1 MNFRL
6 PFLLILTLVFMSCKA
21 QKKEKMNYKF
31 TNKLITETSP
41 YLLQHAH
48 NPVNWY
54 AWNDETLA
62 LEKKENK
69 LLLISIGY
77 SSCHWCHVM
86 EEESF
91 EKEEVAQV
99 MNHYFINV
107 KVDREERPD
116 VDQIY
121 MNAVQ
126 LMTGAGGWPLNCIA
140 LLDGRP
146 VWGGTYF
153 KKDDWLKVLNQ
164 IGDLYAK
171 KPEKVLE
178 YAEKLTTGI
187 QQSSLVVTNKE
198 KPSFTKEYLSKTIK
212 KWEVYFDDK
221 KGGLN
226 RAPKFPMPNNYH
238 FLLKYAYQNNDTSL
252 KKYVN
257 TTLNNIAL
265 GGIFDQIG
273 GGFSRYSVDTKWHIP
288 HFEKML
294 YDNGQ
299 LVSLFADA
307 YLITKNELY
316 KETVY
321 NTLEFIERE
330 MLDVSGGFYAALD
343 ADSLTDKNELEE
355 GAYYV
360 WKKEELQ
367 ELLKED
373 FDLFSDFYNINS
385 YGFWE
390 HNNYQLIRK
399 ITDKEFAK
407 KHKISISEVKN
418 TVAKWK
424 SILLKRRAKRKYPR
438 LDDKILTSWNGIML
452 KGYVDAYRVFNDSLF
467 LEIALKNARFIEL
480 KMIKEDG
487 TLFRNFKNGQA
498 TINGYLEDYGTVID
512 ALVSLYEVTL
522 DEKWLML
529 SKNLTDICF
538 DNFYNSAT
546 SMFYFTSE
554 KDVKLIAR
562 KMEIEDNVIP
572 SSNSMMAKNL
582 FKLSHYFDNEYYLKT
597 STQMLNNMI
606 KDMQNY
612 GSAYS
617 NWLDLYSNFTENY
630 YEIAVSGKLALEKI
644 KELNKQYL
652 PNKLICGS
660 NLKSDLPL
668 LENRFVDGKTLIY
681 VCVNKTCNLPTENT
695 NEAINQTKKVQL

>member
-1 MNFRL
+1 
-6 PFLLILTLVFMSCKA
+6 
-21 QKKEKMNYKF
+21 
-31 TNKLITETSP
+31 
-41 YLLQHAH
+41 
-48 NPVNWY
+48 
-54 AWNDETLA
+54 
-62 LEKKENK
+62 
-69 LLLISIGY
+69 
-77 SSCHWCHVM
+77 M

-367 ELLKED
+367 
-373 FDLFSDFYNINS
+373 
-385 YGFWE
+385 
-390 HNNYQLIRK
+390 
-399 ITDKEFAK
+399 
-407 KHKISISEVKN
+407 
-418 TVAKWK
+418 
-424 SILLKRRAKRKYPR
+424 
-438 LDDKILTSWNGIML
+438 
-452 KGYVDAYRVFNDSLF
+452 
-467 LEIALKNARFIEL
+467 
-480 KMIKEDG
+480 
-487 TLFRNFKNGQA
+487 
-498 TINGYLEDYGTVID
+498 
-512 ALVSLYEVTL
+512 
-522 DEKWLML
+522 
-529 SKNLTDICF
+529 
-538 DNFYNSAT
+538 
-546 SMFYFTSE
+546 
-554 KDVKLIAR
+554 
-562 KMEIEDNVIP
+562 
-572 SSNSMMAKNL
+572 
-582 FKLSHYFDNEYYLKT
+582 
-597 STQMLNNMI
+597 
-606 KDMQNY
+606 
-612 GSAYS
+612 
-617 NWLDLYSNFTENY
+617 
-630 YEIAVSGKLALEKI
+630 
-644 KELNKQYL
+644 
-652 PNKLICGS
+652 
-660 NLKSDLPL
+660 
-668 LENRFVDGKTLIY
+668 
-681 VCVNKTCNLPTENT
+681 
-695 NEAINQTKKVQL
+695 